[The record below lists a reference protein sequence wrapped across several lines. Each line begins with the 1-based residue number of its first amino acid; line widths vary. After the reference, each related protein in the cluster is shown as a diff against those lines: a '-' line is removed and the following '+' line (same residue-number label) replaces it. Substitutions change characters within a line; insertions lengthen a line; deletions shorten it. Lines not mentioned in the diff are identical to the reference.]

1 MLWSTFE
8 HNGWNKKEKSWSD
21 HSYIYLTT
29 KKKKKKE
36 RQKGLYTAIVVVFYS
51 ASN

>member
-1 MLWSTFE
+1 MLWSMFE

-29 KKKKKKE
+29 KKKRKKE
-36 RQKGLYTAIVVVFYS
+36 GAIHCYSGSVV
-51 ASN
+51 